1 MTNEILKAG
10 DVELDYILS
19 KLDEGLHLPYPR
31 IMNLIKS
38 QQEQLEN
45 TKKAL
50 DFMSE
55 CQKNWSN
62 QCVKKQS
69 RIELLESAIR
79 DAAEYHRGYVEKL
92 KESDPDRS
100 ARQQD
105 RVNYFMDI
113 LEQAK

>member
-1 MTNEILKAG
+1 MTNENLKVG

-79 DAAEYHRGYVEKL
+79 EFIEISENPTKSHKDHLHIKSKILKLIEQEK
-92 KESDPDRS
+92 
-100 ARQQD
+100 
-105 RVNYFMDI
+105 
-113 LEQAK
+113 

>member
-1 MTNEILKAG
+1 MTNELKVDNMSADQIALALQMI
-10 DVELDYILS
+10 DVSQVGEVYRDLAVD
-19 KLDEGLHLPYPR
+19 
-31 IMNLIKS
+31 LIKF
-38 QQEQLEN
+38 Q
-45 TKKAL
+45 
-50 DFMSE
+50 
-55 CQKNWSN
+55 
-62 QCVKKQS
+62 QS
-69 RIELLESAIR
+69 RIELLESVIR

>member
-1 MTNEILKAG
+1 MTNEN
-10 DVELDYILS
+10 ELDVGALHRDNAIRDFVDRRN
-19 KLDEGLHLPYPR
+19 LDPEYEQDDAYRLEAFIDGYDFAHQ
-31 IMNLIKS
+31 S
-38 QQEQLEN
+38 Q
-45 TKKAL
+45 
-50 DFMSE
+50 
-55 CQKNWSN
+55 
-62 QCVKKQS
+62 QS

>member
-1 MTNEILKAG
+1 MTNELKVDNMSAG
-10 DVELDYILS
+10 QIALALQMIDVSQVGEVYRDPAV
-19 KLDEGLHLPYPR
+19 D
-31 IMNLIKS
+31 LIKS
-38 QQEQLEN
+38 Q
-45 TKKAL
+45 
-50 DFMSE
+50 
-55 CQKNWSN
+55 
-62 QCVKKQS
+62 QS
-69 RIELLESAIR
+69 RIELLESAVR